1 MVLVIFGDSR
11 TSSRLK
17 KLIPRSKC
25 KISFFEDQSLQSKNV
40 ISKSSKNKTSVPHIF
55 GVKLSN
61 RPNLTYWKIHFW
73 YKFSDSTSKKSK
85 CQFQGQMSENMIQK
99 IQTTHN
105 LPPCFNFILTRKSIS
120 GSTLIQSLIQK
131 NVPPIKIKTSVL
143 HIFDVVL
150 TAFLVVF

>member
-1 MVLVIFGDSR
+1 
-11 TSSRLK
+11 
-17 KLIPRSKC
+17 
-25 KISFFEDQSLQSKNV
+25 
-40 ISKSSKNKTSVPHIF
+40 
-55 GVKLSN
+55 
-61 RPNLTYWKIHFW
+61 
-73 YKFSDSTSKKSK
+73 
-85 CQFQGQMSENMIQK
+85 MIQK
-99 IQTTHN
+99 IQITHN